1 MANKIDTGA
10 GRYQKG
16 RMLLKSGDRI
26 YFIGIGGNRLSA
38 LAKIY
43 SDRGYRIAGSD
54 RCRTKA
60 TRELEARGIPV
71 DYGHD
76 PRCITKDLDL
86 VVYTNAVGEN
96 NPQLIKARAEKIPVL
111 EGAELLGRLMREMG
125 VGIAV
130 AGTHGKT
137 TTTAM
142 ISLIL
147 TRSGKDPTVEVGGE
161 MKELPGNHRTGAS
174 PYIVVEACEFRRSF
188 LHLSPKYA
196 VITNVDWDHPD
207 IFPDSRMVVDAF
219 QEFIRLL
226 PADGGLI
233 FWREER
239 HFPELAAVSK
249 APVTSFGF
257 SQEADWFLLHPKV
270 RPPLGTEAELFYRG
284 EYKGRLRLQVPGEYN
299 LLNALAALATGVQ
312 VGVEVEEALAI
323 LEEFQGVKRRFE
335 IKGEVGKILVVD
347 DYAHHP
353 VAIAKALRAARSH
366 FPGRIWCVFQPHLF
380 SRTRCLLTEF
390 AHAFNAADILVL
402 ADIYPAREKDPG
414 DISSRI
420 LAAEAGK
427 HHGDVR
433 YLGDMASIKEHLLQ
447 ETLPGDLIIT
457 MGAGDI
463 WKVGEE
469 YLQEKEGFFVG
480 TGTEN
485 LQQQRG

>member
-1 MANKIDTGA
+1 M
-10 GRYQKG
+10 
-16 RMLLKSGDRI
+16 KSGDNI

-43 SDRGYRIAGSD
+43 DDKGYRVAGSD
-54 RCRTKA
+54 RCRTKT

-76 PRCITKDLDL
+76 PQFITGDIDL
-86 VVYTNAVGEN
+86 VVYTNAIGEN
-96 NPQLIKARAEKIPVL
+96 NPQLLKARTEKIPVL
-111 EGAELLGRLMREMG
+111 EGAELLGKLMREMG
-125 VGIAV
+125 TGIAV

-142 ISLIL
+142 ISLLL
-147 TRSGKDPTVEVGGE
+147 TKSGKDPTVEVGGE
-161 MKELPGNHRTGAS
+161 MKELSGNHRTGAG
-174 PYIVVEACEFRRSF
+174 PFIVVEACEFRRSF
-188 LHLSPKYA
+188 LHLSPRFA
-196 VITNVDWDHPD
+196 VVTNVDWDHPD
-207 IFPDSRMVVDAF
+207 IFPNSAMVVEAF

-233 FWREER
+233 LWREEA
-239 HFPELAAVSK
+239 HYQELSAVSK
-249 APVTSFGF
+249 APVTSFGLT
-257 SQEADWFLLHPKV
+257 QQADWFLLSPEI
-270 RPPLGTEAELFYRG
+270 RPPLGTEAELYYRG

-299 LLNALAALATGVQ
+299 LLNALAAVVTGVQ
-312 VGVEVEEALAI
+312 VGVTVEEALSA

-335 IKGEVGKILVVD
+335 IKGEAGRILVVD

-353 VAIAKALRAARSH
+353 VAITKALTAARSH

-380 SRTRCLLTEF
+380 SRTRYLLAEF

-427 HHGDVR
+427 YHNDVR
-433 YLGDMASIKEHLLQ
+433 YLGDMTSIKEHLLQ
-447 ETLPGDLIIT
+447 EALPGDLIIT

-463 WKVGEE
+463 WKAGEE
-469 YLQEKEGFFVG
+469 FLQEKESFFVDA
-480 TGTEN
+480 GTEK
-485 LQQQRG
+485 LQRQRG

>member
-1 MANKIDTGA
+1 M
-10 GRYQKG
+10 
-16 RMLLKSGDRI
+16 KSGNSI

-43 SDRGYRIAGSD
+43 HDRGYRVAGSD

-60 TRELEARGIPV
+60 TRELEALGIPV

-76 PRCITKDLDL
+76 PRCITKDFDL

-96 NPQLIKARAEKIPVL
+96 NPQLIKARTEQIPVL
-111 EGAELLGRLMREMG
+111 EGAELLGRLMREIG

-161 MKELPGNHRTGAS
+161 MRELPGNHRTGTS

-196 VITNVDWDHPD
+196 VVTNVDWDHPD
-207 IFPDSRMVVDAF
+207 IFPEARMVVEAF
-219 QEFIRLL
+219 QDFVRLL

-233 FWREER
+233 CWREEQ
-239 HFPELAAVSK
+239 HFPALVAVSK

-257 SQEADWFLLHPKV
+257 TQEADWYLLHPQV
-270 RPPLGTEAELFYRG
+270 CPPLGTEAEVFYRG
-284 EYKGRLRLQVPGEYN
+284 EYQGRLRLQIPGEHN
-299 LLNALAALATGVQ
+299 MLNALAALATTTRL
-312 VGVEVEEALAI
+312 GVEVAEALAI
-323 LEEFQGVKRRFE
+323 LEDFQGVKRRFE
-335 IKGEVGKILVVD
+335 IKGEAGKVLVVD

-353 VAIAKALRAARSH
+353 VAITKTLRAARTH

-380 SRTRCLLTEF
+380 SRTRYLLSEF
-390 AHAFNAADILVL
+390 AQAFTDSDILVL

-414 DISSRI
+414 DISSRL

-427 HHGDVR
+427 YHGDVR

-447 ETLPGDLIIT
+447 ETLPGDLVIT

-480 TGTEN
+480 TGTES
-485 LQQQRG
+485 LPQQRG

>member
-1 MANKIDTGA
+1 
-10 GRYQKG
+10 
-16 RMLLKSGDRI
+16 MLLKSGESI

-43 SDRGYRIAGSD
+43 HDRGYRVAGSD
-54 RCRTKA
+54 RCRTNA

-76 PRCITKDLDL
+76 PKRITKDIDL

-96 NPQLIKARAEKIPVL
+96 NPQLIKARTEKIPVL
-111 EGAELLGRLMREMG
+111 EGAELLGRLMREIG
-125 VGIAV
+125 IGIAV

-142 ISLIL
+142 ISLLL

-161 MKELPGNHRTGAS
+161 MKELAGNHRTGAS

-196 VITNVDWDHPD
+196 VVTNVDWDHPD
-207 IFPDSRMVVDAF
+207 IFPDAHMVIEAF
-219 QEFIRLL
+219 QDFVRLL
-226 PADGGLI
+226 PPDGGLI
-233 FWREER
+233 AWREEE
-239 HFPELAAVSK
+239 HFLELARVSK

-257 SQEADWFLLHPKV
+257 TREADWFLQHPRV
-270 RPPLGTEAELFYRG
+270 RPPLGSEADLFYRR
-284 EYKGRLRLQVPGEYN
+284 EYKGRLRLQIPGEHN
-299 LLNALAALATGVQ
+299 LLNALAALAAAAQ
-312 VGVEVEEALAI
+312 VGVEVDEALTI
-323 LEEFQGVKRRFE
+323 LEEFQGVRRRFE
-335 IKGEVGKILVVD
+335 IKGEAGKVLVVD

-353 VAIAKALRAARSH
+353 VAIAKTLRAARTH

-380 SRTRCLLTEF
+380 SRTRYLLTEF
-390 AHAFNAADILVL
+390 AQAFTDADILVL

-427 HHGDVR
+427 YHGDVR
-433 YLGDMASIKEHLLQ
+433 YLGDMTSIKEHLLQ
-447 ETLPGDLIIT
+447 EALPGDLIIT

-463 WKVGEE
+463 WKVGEA
-469 YLQEKEGFFVG
+469 YLQEKEGILVG
-480 TGTEN
+480 TGTES
-485 LQQQRG
+485 LPQQRG